1 MADKNSFLDKCL
13 SIHSLLLQH
22 GIDSGIS
29 FKKNEL
35 ECYITV
41 NGKSKKYTSDDD
53 INIDTEFLVLEKF

>member
-29 FKKNEL
+29 FKKNES
-35 ECYITV
+35 ECFITV
-41 NGKSKKYTSDDD
+41 NGKSKKYVSNDKID
-53 INIDTEFLVLEKF
+53 IDAEFQVLEKF

>member
-29 FKKNEL
+29 FKKNES
-35 ECYITV
+35 ECFITV
-41 NGKSKKYTSDDD
+41 NKRYTSDDD
-53 INIDTEFLVLEKF
+53 IDIDTEFSALEKF

>member
-29 FKKNEL
+29 FKKNES
-35 ECYITV
+35 ECFITV
-41 NGKSKKYTSDDD
+41 NGKSKRYTSDDD
-53 INIDTEFLVLEKF
+53 IDIDTEFSVIEKF